1 MRHALRPICD
11 ALPPELSVERGGRC
25 LALLGGGRIVRT
37 QLQDGR
43 LPFSATHPH
52 TPPPS
57 SCTAG
62 GFRLNS
68 SGAAGDE
75 EKNKEENSTFSLG
88 KTKVFLVTH
97 LPLD

>member
-1 MRHALRPICD
+1 MRQALRSICD
-11 ALPPELSVERGGRC
+11 ALPAESRSVERGGGGGGRR
-25 LALLGGGRIVRT
+25 LALLGAAGSLARSFG
-37 QLQDGR
+37 DGR
-43 LPFSATHPH
+43 LPFSATPPH

-75 EKNKEENSTFSLG
+75 EKNKEENSTFSLEKG
-88 KTKVFLVTH
+88 KSS
-97 LPLD
+97 